1 MPRASNIHRLFSGKR
16 FSTYSGSAR
25 NHPTWWL
32 RRIKEPDFYY
42 AGWILCLLSACILAG
57 R

>member
-16 FSTYSGSAR
+16 FSTYLGSAR
-25 NHPTWWL
+25 NRSTRRL
-32 RRIKEPDFYY
+32 RYLDPRQV
-42 AGWILCLLSACILAG
+42 AGWTVATVWFIALLIC